1 MVDLLNERRSQMAA
15 LCRAVGARRLDAF
28 GSVVRDDFDA
38 TTSDLDFVVELDVT
52 TPKEYAESYFA
63 LKEGLEALFER
74 PVDLVTEKSL
84 TNPYFRER
92 IAAQRQTV
100 YAR

>member
-1 MVDLLNERRSQMAA
+1 MPRS
-15 LCRAVGARRLDAF
+15 GARRLDAF

-38 TTSDLDFVVELDVT
+38 TISDLDFVVELDVT

-92 IAAQRQTV
+92 IAAQRRTV